1 MPLGDLMKIKGIT
14 IDLGVNTKPVTEGFR
29 KVNTSLNET
38 NRALR
43 DIDKG
48 LKFDPKNAEL
58 LSQKVKYLNKAIEE
72 TTKKLD
78 EEQKILDAL
87 KEKDGGTGKYAQQMD
102 AVKREIE
109 ATKQK
114 QDQYKQSLKDV
125 TEQTE
130 KASKENEELSNSFF
144 NASVKSELFIK
155 GAELAGEAV
164 KKLIGFIADAIKASS
179 EFADTILTESTVTG
193 LSTDA
198 LQEYYY
204 MAELVDVSVGT
215 ITGSLSKLT
224 KQMYSAKDGTGSAAE
239 YFDAL
244 GVSVVDADGN
254 LRDNNE
260 VFDEIIDKLGQVS
273 NDTER
278 DAIAMGIFG
287 KSAQELNP
295 LIAQGSDNLQAFRD
309 EAHQMGYVLDGEALS
324 SLGAVDDAFQRSS
337 LFIDSIKNQIGEG
350 LAPVIVDIAEKFTA
364 WAQSVDW
371 NMLGQ
376 IIGEFINAIV
386 VFIQGAAITIGIIID
401 SVKFTFQVLWDFC
414 QSLWDFFSQMWEG
427 IVQTVQ
433 DAKDALQPII
443 DGIVGFFQSVWDVVD
458 KVVGKV
464 GDFIGAIS
472 GAISKAGEFM
482 SGGFGKV
489 ASFFGFGGGGFGSG
503 GFATPSFASGG
514 YNLSTS
520 VTINNYSTPVTGAF
534 ADRVATIVNEKLGRM
549 IR

>member
-1 MPLGDLMKIKGIT
+1 MKVKGMT
-14 IDLGVNTKPVTEGFR
+14 IEVSANTKPMVDGF
-29 KVNTSLNET
+29 KAANKQLTET
-38 NRALR
+38 NKVLK
-43 DIDKG
+43 DIDRG
-48 LKFDPKNAEL
+48 LKIDPGNIEL
-58 LSQKVKYLNKAIEE
+58 LRQKSEYLTKAIDA
-72 TTKKLD
+72 TNKKL
-78 EEQKILDAL
+78 EAEKGILADLEKRQRENNDAS
-87 KEKDGGTGKYAQQMD
+87 KDYTQQID

-109 ATKQK
+109 ETKAK
-114 QDQYKQSLKDV
+114 HEQYKETLKDV
-125 TEQTE
+125 NTEVN
-130 KASKENEELSNSFF
+130 KASRENEELSNSFF
-144 NASVKSELFIK
+144 DASVKSELFIK
-155 GAELAGEAV
+155 GVEIAGEAV
-164 KKLIGFIADAIKASS
+164 KKLVGFIVDAVKASS

-193 LSTDA
+193 LSTEA

-239 YFDAL
+239 YFDEL
-244 GVSVVDADGN
+244 GVSVVDAEGN

-295 LIAQGSDNLQAFRD
+295 LIAQGADNIQAFRD
-309 EAHQMGYVLDGEALS
+309 EAHQMGYVLDDEALS

-401 SVKFTFQVLWDFC
+401 SVKVTFQVLWDFC
-414 QSLWDFFSQMWEG
+414 QSLWDFFSEMWEG
-427 IVQTVQ
+427 IVQAVQ

-443 DGIVGFFQSVWDVVD
+443 DSIVGFFQGIWDIVD

-464 GDFIGAIS
+464 GDFIGMI
-472 GAISKAGEFM
+472 GNAISKAGEFM

-489 ASFFGFGGGGFGSG
+489 AQFFGFGSG
-503 GFATPSFASGG
+503 GFASGGFATPAFASGG

-534 ADRVATIVNEKLGRM
+534 ADKVATIVNEKLGRM
-549 IR
+549 LK

>member
-1 MPLGDLMKIKGIT
+1 MKVKGMVIE
-14 IDLGVNTKPVTEGFR
+14 VSANTKPMVDNFQ
-29 KVNTSLNET
+29 KANTQLTET
-38 NRALR
+38 NRILK
-43 DIDKG
+43 DIDRG
-48 LKFDPKNAEL
+48 LKIDPKNIEL
-58 LSQKVKYLNKAIEE
+58 LRQKSEYLTKAIDATNKKLEAENGILADLEKRQKENTDSTKDYTQQINAVKRDIEE
-72 TTKKLD
+72 TR
-78 EEQKILDAL
+78 A
-87 KEKDGGTGKYAQQMD
+87 
-102 AVKREIE
+102 
-109 ATKQK
+109 KQE
-114 QDQYKQSLKDV
+114 QYKETLKDV
-125 TEQTE
+125 NTEVN
-130 KASKENEELSNSFF
+130 KASRENEELSNSFL

-309 EAHQMGYVLDGEALS
+309 EAHQMGYVLDDEALS

-464 GDFIGAIS
+464 GDFIGAIR
-472 GAISKAGEFM
+472 GAIDKAGEFM

>member
-1 MPLGDLMKIKGIT
+1 MKVKGMVIE
-14 IDLGVNTKPVTEGFR
+14 VSANTKPLVKDFQDANKQLT
-29 KVNTSLNET
+29 ET
-38 NRALR
+38 NRILK
-43 DIDKG
+43 DIDRG
-48 LKFDPKNAEL
+48 LKIDPKNIEL
-58 LSQKVKYLNKAIEE
+58 LRQKSEYLTKAIDA
-72 TTKKLD
+72 TNKKL
-78 EEQKILDAL
+78 EAEKGILADL
-87 KEKDGGTGKYAQQMD
+87 EKRQRENKDSSKDYAQQIN

-109 ATKQK
+109 ETKAK
-114 QDQYKQSLKDV
+114 HDQYKETLKDV
-125 TEQTE
+125 NTEVN
-130 KASKENEELSNSFF
+130 KASRENEELSNSFLG
-144 NASVKSELFIK
+144 ASVKSELFIK
-155 GAELAGEAV
+155 GVELAGEAV
-164 KKLIGFIADAIKASS
+164 KKLVGFIVDAVKASS

-193 LSTDA
+193 LSTEA

-239 YFDAL
+239 YFEAL
-244 GVSVVDADGN
+244 GVSVVDAEGN

-295 LIAQGSDNLQAFRD
+295 LIQQGADNLQAFRD
-309 EAHQMGYVLDGEALS
+309 EAHQMGYVLDDEALS

-427 IVQTVQ
+427 IVQAVQ
-433 DAKDALQPII
+433 DAKDALSPII
-443 DGIVGFFQSVWDVVD
+443 DSIVGFFQSIWDIVD

-464 GDFIGAIS
+464 GDFIGMIGDAI
-472 GAISKAGEFM
+472 GKAGEFM

-489 ASFFGFGGGGFGSG
+489 ASFFGFGSGGFASG

-549 IR
+549 LK

>member
-1 MPLGDLMKIKGIT
+1 MKVKGMVIE
-14 IDLGVNTKPVTEGFR
+14 VSANTKPMVDDF
-29 KVNTSLNET
+29 KKANTQLTET
-38 NRALR
+38 NRILK
-43 DIDKG
+43 DIDRG
-48 LKFDPKNAEL
+48 LKIDPKNIEL
-58 LSQKVKYLNKAIEE
+58 LRQKSEYLTKAIDA
-72 TTKKLD
+72 TNKKL
-78 EEQKILDAL
+78 EAEKGILADL
-87 KEKDGGTGKYAQQMD
+87 EKRQRENNDSTKDYTQQIN

-109 ATKQK
+109 ETKAK
-114 QDQYKQSLKDV
+114 QEQYKETLKDV
-125 TEQTE
+125 NTEVN
-130 KASKENEELSNSFF
+130 KASRENEELSNSFF
-144 NASVKSELFIK
+144 DASVKSELFIK
-155 GAELAGEAV
+155 GVELAGEAV
-164 KKLIGFIADAIKASS
+164 KKLVGFIVDAVKASS

-244 GVSVVDADGN
+244 GVSVTDAEGN

-295 LIAQGSDNLQAFRD
+295 LIQQGADNIQAFRD
-309 EAHQMGYVLDGEALS
+309 EAHQMGYVLDDEALS

-371 NMLGQ
+371 NALGQ

-401 SVKFTFQVLWDFC
+401 SVKFTFQVLWEFC
-414 QSLWDFFSQMWEG
+414 QSLWDFFSEMWEG
-427 IVQTVQ
+427 IVQAVQ

-443 DGIVGFFQSVWDVVD
+443 DSIVGFFQSIWDIVD

-464 GDFIGAIS
+464 GDFIGMIGDAI
-472 GAISKAGEFM
+472 GKAGEFM

-489 ASFFGFGGGGFGSG
+489 AQFFGFGSG
-503 GFATPSFASGG
+503 GFASGGFATPAFASGG

-534 ADRVATIVNEKLGRM
+534 ADKVATIVNEKLGRM
-549 IR
+549 LK